1 MGKMRTTGNQL
12 TTTAATSK
20 TIRPPKEYIEARKW
34 SLAVTKGGNRSGA
47 LCSYIFLKN
56 DLSQAVVRFSIH
68 LPTRPHSTSFKKQQY
83 VTYRQLIAFSRYLL
97 PFPNRKP
104 SKVVD
109 KYRTSFP
116 SGPLL
121 IDASPQ
127 SKVFQG
133 VGWFVILLSRYQ
145 TFSTAKTLSQSKYYT
160 VLTLLWSWVKCFF
173 SRFQLI
179 RQSSGEKKHLFS
191 LGPPTFYISES
202 NEAFYWNNL
211 SAFYIAKFFSSLQ
224 VQEVLLGHHF
234 FQLSSGT

>member
-1 MGKMRTTGNQL
+1 MSQTVD
-12 TTTAATSK
+12 SIF
-20 TIRPPKEYIEARKW
+20 TI
-34 SLAVTKGGNRSGA
+34 S
-47 LCSYIFLKN
+47 
-56 DLSQAVVRFSIH
+56 
-68 LPTRPHSTSFKKQQY
+68 
-83 VTYRQLIAFSRYLL
+83 
-97 PFPNRKP
+97 FPNRKP

-133 VGWFVILLSRYQ
+133 IGWFVILLSRYQ

-173 SRFQLI
+173 STFSINPPIHWR
-179 RQSSGEKKHLFS
+179 KNTFS
-191 LGPPTFYISES
+191 LWGPPTFYISES

-234 FQLSSGT
+234 F